1 MVKVTV
7 RLFATFRDGRE
18 KVQVMELQEGIT
30 PLEIIKKLGI
40 LASEI
45 AILLVNGRDGK
56 LENALADGD
65 ILSLFPPVGGG

>member
-18 KVQVMELQEGIT
+18 KVQIMELQEGTT
-30 PLEIIKKLGI
+30 PLEIIKKLEI